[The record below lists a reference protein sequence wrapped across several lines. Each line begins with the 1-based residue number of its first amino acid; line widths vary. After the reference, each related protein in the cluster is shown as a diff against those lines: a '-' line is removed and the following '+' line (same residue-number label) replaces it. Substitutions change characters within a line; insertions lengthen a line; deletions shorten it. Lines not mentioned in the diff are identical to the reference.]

1 MMKST
6 PLITIA
12 SLNGSLRGKAT
23 EAVVLLFFSSLLVFV
38 SSKVFTLSV
47 RGFITIGSLE
57 IGLFVTLAMSIFLW
71 DIVRQM
77 ELSKWERTQDK
88 ILIDQML
95 VTADDEARF
104 IWFRLIPLLD
114 GYRKTYIHELV
125 PTLWLLVSSAFFS
138 LIIIREF
145 AQISA
150 LLIGFYL
157 FYLFILFRSVRK
169 HIELRRAIESQITE
183 SQELAY
189 PLIQQHLDWVVS
201 GRFEELRR
209 NLNALFNGYWP
220 ILSATLSNSFLPTLL
235 LDVSWTILF
244 IGACVWRYLYTGNA
258 FHGDAIFFSI
268 MVFELFKTITALN
281 GNCFKVGETIQLRQS
296 LKEVLE
302 RYPRFGTQAGP
313 SRIELLEG
321 RGITVQT
328 PTTTIGKH
336 PIELDIKE
344 GDQELYFSFDRDK
357 TATFIGLIRRQLQ
370 PTEGLL
376 KFVPPG
382 AKATVLDPSVSRNYL
397 STDSLERLRQRTLNS
412 RDQLVVIESLLDN
425 ASTEEVITFVRFL
438 RQEKITALV
447 ITHNKWHYE
456 NIPDFK
462 ILI

>member
-1 MMKST
+1 
-6 PLITIA
+6 
-12 SLNGSLRGKAT
+12 
-23 EAVVLLFFSSLLVFV
+23 
-38 SSKVFTLSV
+38 
-47 RGFITIGSLE
+47 
-57 IGLFVTLAMSIFLW
+57 
-71 DIVRQM
+71 
-77 ELSKWERTQDK
+77 
-88 ILIDQML
+88 
-95 VTADDEARF
+95 
-104 IWFRLIPLLD
+104 
-114 GYRKTYIHELV
+114 
-125 PTLWLLVSSAFFS
+125 